1 MNIYFENLQIS
12 LLLLQKSLHPT
23 EQQHSLGCSAYSTC
37 RTSLWVATNGFHS
50 CICTGWVGEGGVRVG
65 EGVNG
70 LNEPF
75 RLGNIQGIQR
85 KINKTGTL
93 DTAALERKQKNIN
106 ATSII

>member
-1 MNIYFENLQIS
+1 M
-12 LLLLQKSLHPT
+12 
-23 EQQHSLGCSAYSTC
+23 G
-37 RTSLWVATNGFHS
+37 G
-50 CICTGWVGEGGVRVG
+50 GGGGEGGEGG